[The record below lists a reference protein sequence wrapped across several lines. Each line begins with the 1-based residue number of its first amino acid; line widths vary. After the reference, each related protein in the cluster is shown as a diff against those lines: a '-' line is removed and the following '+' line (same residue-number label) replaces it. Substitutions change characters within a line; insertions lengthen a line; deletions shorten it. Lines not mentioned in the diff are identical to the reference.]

1 MTEVHIAE
9 LQARA
14 IDALTQIARQTREVG
29 AGTPSVHQEPVDMA
43 EVIVGTVAAVAANL
57 GSAENLLSGRPGSWE
72 AGHVR
77 DMVTSACPDEELWR
91 WRTEPVRVVV
101 ADDDLDHLEAAE
113 YEVGRYGA
121 FAADGDLTD
130 AQLAT
135 LEYQRAVVSARVG
148 LARLQWRTAV
158 VEAAAEILA
167 ERGWT
172 GVDVHVTNDPRWLAG
187 PGGDDASLLRD
198 DVLARAACPLMGAL
212 LAGPAGL
219 PLAERT
225 ALAADKLRGILGS
238 PATSTRIAAA
248 VLSDA
253 AAPAGGLTMGM
264 EL

>member
-1 MTEVHIAE
+1 MTEVPIAE

-29 AGTPSVHQEPVDMA
+29 AGTPSAHHESVDMA
-43 EVIVGTVAAVAANL
+43 EVIVGTVTAVAANL

-77 DMVTSACPDEELWR
+77 DIVTSACPDEELWR

-101 ADDDLDHLEAAE
+101 ADDDLDHLDAAE
-113 YEVGRYGA
+113 YEVGRYATGV
-121 FAADGDLTD
+121 ADGDLTD
-130 AQLAT
+130 AQLGA
-135 LEYQRAVVSARVG
+135 LEYQRAVLSACVG
-148 LARLQWRTAV
+148 LARLQWRSTV

-167 ERGWT
+167 ARGWT
-172 GVDVHVTNDPRWLAG
+172 GVDVLVTDDPRWLAG
-187 PGGDDASLLRD
+187 PGSDGVTLLRD
-198 DVLARAACPLMGAL
+198 DVLARAACPLTGAL

-238 PATSTRIAAA
+238 PATSTWIAAA
-248 VLSDA
+248 VLSEA
-253 AAPAGGLTMGM
+253 TAGAGDQTMGM
-264 EL
+264 DL